1 MLDVSQSVSM
11 RAKKALSTFYFAG
24 IVLFIASGVYL
35 WLRFD
40 LASLQ
45 LPLFTDVIAVNS
57 SIALVIAVMV
67 YAMALTSV
75 ILRRKA
81 RAIEHP
87 LTSAE
92 SYRYF
97 YYLCPFVGAMAGAVA
112 VAGSGLTTNGLTTIA
127 VGTVLT
133 TSIVWIVIDPVITV
147 VEFCGPR
154 SRRLRRVR
162 AVRAKA
168 KRLALKAEKQRIL
181 AEARSQSSSIQSH
194 WEDALMPCAQELADL
209 VTDTVE
215 PEAVRRAKAID
226 IALHASRMGGRRC
239 MQYLYHMTCRACRDK
254 TDDDWIAHNI
264 SVWWDGIGGWH
275 SESSL
280 STTH

>member
-1 MLDVSQSVSM
+1 M
-11 RAKKALSTFYFAG
+11 RTKKALSTFYFAG
-24 IVLFIASGVYL
+24 IGLFIASAAYL

-40 LASLQ
+40 LTSFHLSRLSSVITASPGSSL
-45 LPLFTDVIAVNS
+45 LIA
-57 SIALVIAVMV
+57 AMV
-67 YAMALTSV
+67 YAVALTTV

-87 LTSAE
+87 LTGAD
-92 SYRYF
+92 SYRFF
-97 YYLCPFVGAMAGAVA
+97 YYLCPFVGAGAGAIAIV
-112 VAGSGLTTNGLTTIA
+112 GSGLTTNGLTTVA
-127 VGTVLT
+127 AGVVLAT
-133 TSIVWIVIDPVITV
+133 AIVWIVIDPVITV

-181 AEARSQSSSIQSH
+181 EEARSQSTSIQSH

-209 VTDTVE
+209 VTDTDE
-215 PEAVRRAKAID
+215 PEALRRARAID

-239 MQYLYHMTCRACRDK
+239 MQYLYHMACKACREK
-254 TDDDWIAHNI
+254 TDDDWVAHNI

-280 STTH
+280 TTTH